1 MVKQVKERKVKDIS
15 KAKHVF
21 KYPEVGV
28 PFLWPFSFF
37 IGLEEEGLE
46 VLRDDLKYLKEV
58 EKTQVEKPKPTW
70 ATKNKVKLDLK
81 TLKLRDF
88 SQGVRSGLYTFVV
101 PPYAGH
107 TSMIVDFHNKQSLV
121 ETLMENGIE
130 RVCAADWKSAT
141 EEMKDY
147 NIDNYLSELDIC
159 VDELGGRV
167 NLIGMCQGGWLAAM
181 YVARFPD
188 KVNTLVIGGTPID
201 TDAGEGVIKEYAHTF
216 PMEFFE
222 ELVKTGGGLMKG
234 DYMLEGFKS
243 LQPEKQYFD
252 KYVELYEHIEDPSYV
267 KRFENFERWYEYTIN
282 LPGKMVPSGD

>member
-46 VLRDDLKYLKEV
+46 VLRDNLKYLKEV

-88 SQGVRSGLYTFVV
+88 SHAGEGIYTFVV

-147 NIDNYLSELDIC
+147 NIDNYLKELDIC

-167 NLIGMCQGGWLAAM
+167 NLIGMCQGGWLATM
-181 YVARFPD
+181 YAARFPD

-201 TDAGEGVIKEYAHTF
+201 TDAGEGVIKEYAHNF
-216 PMEFFE
+216 PDGVFRR
-222 ELVKTGGGLMKG
+222 TC
-234 DYMLEGFKS
+234 DDRWRSYEGR
-243 LQPEKQYFD
+243 
-252 KYVELYEHIEDPSYV
+252 LYA
-267 KRFENFERWYEYTIN
+267 
-282 LPGKMVPSGD
+282 